1 MPGQPRTGR
10 GRASRERIVER
21 AAELF
26 AERGVTATSLDEV
39 LAAAGAGKSQL
50 YHYFRGRNE
59 LVEAAVGLRCAQV
72 LAELTQALGA
82 VASLAEL
89 EQALAGFA
97 DGYEQMGLPGCPIG
111 SLAAEVAE
119 RNDGARL
126 QAVAAFDA
134 WERLFADALE
144 RMRGRGELRAD
155 ASPAALATAL
165 LASIEGGM
173 VLSQT
178 RKDPASLRIA
188 VEAGLAQVRTYP
200 RPVKLTDGPLT
211 GHVQASDRVTIK
223 SISRADVAWHILAL
237 AEDPAPQIQ
246 RPPVVTTG
254 AGGKSRLGPDAS
266 PSRQRA
272 PATR

>member
-50 YHYFRGRNE
+50 YHYFRGRDE

-72 LAELTQALGA
+72 LAELIQALGA

-97 DGYEQMGLPGCPIG
+97 DGYEQAGLPGCPIG

-119 RNDGARL
+119 RNEDARL
-126 QAVAAFDA
+126 QTAAAFDA

-144 RMRGRGELRAD
+144 RMRDRGELRAD
-155 ASPAALATAL
+155 ASPAVLATAL

-188 VEAGLAQVRTYP
+188 VEAGLSRVKTY
-200 RPVKLTDGPLT
+200 LD
-211 GHVQASDRVTIK
+211 
-223 SISRADVAWHILAL
+223 
-237 AEDPAPQIQ
+237 
-246 RPPVVTTG
+246 
-254 AGGKSRLGPDAS
+254 
-266 PSRQRA
+266 
-272 PATR
+272 

>member
-50 YHYFRGRNE
+50 YHYFRGRDE

-72 LAELTQALGA
+72 LSELTQALGA

-119 RNDGARL
+119 RNDGARR
-126 QAVAAFDA
+126 QTAAAFDA
-134 WERLFADALE
+134 WERLFAGALE

-188 VEAGLAQVRTYP
+188 VEAGLAQVRTY
-200 RPVKLTDGPLT
+200 LD
-211 GHVQASDRVTIK
+211 
-223 SISRADVAWHILAL
+223 
-237 AEDPAPQIQ
+237 
-246 RPPVVTTG
+246 
-254 AGGKSRLGPDAS
+254 
-266 PSRQRA
+266 
-272 PATR
+272 

>member
-50 YHYFRGRNE
+50 YHYFRGRDE

-72 LAELTQALGA
+72 LSELTQALGA

-126 QAVAAFDA
+126 QTAAAFDV

-188 VEAGLAQVRTYP
+188 VEAGLAQVRTY
-200 RPVKLTDGPLT
+200 L
-211 GHVQASDRVTIK
+211 S
-223 SISRADVAWHILAL
+223 
-237 AEDPAPQIQ
+237 
-246 RPPVVTTG
+246 
-254 AGGKSRLGPDAS
+254 
-266 PSRQRA
+266 
-272 PATR
+272 

>member
-1 MPGQPRTGR
+1 MPGEPRTGR

-26 AERGVTATSLDEV
+26 AEQGVAATSLDEV

-50 YHYFRGRNE
+50 YHYFRGRDE

-72 LAELTQALGA
+72 LAGLTQALGA

-119 RNDGARL
+119 RNEDARL
-126 QAVAAFDA
+126 RTAAAFDA
-134 WERLFADALE
+134 WERLFADALD
-144 RMRGRGELRAD
+144 RMRDRGELRAD
-155 ASPAALATAL
+155 ASPATLATAL

-188 VEAGLAQVRTYP
+188 VQGGLTQVRSY
-200 RPVKLTDGPLT
+200 LD
-211 GHVQASDRVTIK
+211 
-223 SISRADVAWHILAL
+223 
-237 AEDPAPQIQ
+237 
-246 RPPVVTTG
+246 
-254 AGGKSRLGPDAS
+254 
-266 PSRQRA
+266 
-272 PATR
+272 

>member
-1 MPGQPRTGR
+1 MPAEPRTGR

-26 AERGVTATSLDEV
+26 AEQGVAATSLDEV

-50 YHYFRGRNE
+50 YHYFRGRDE

-72 LAELTQALGA
+72 LAGLTQALGA

-89 EQALAGFA
+89 EGALAGFA

-119 RNDGARL
+119 RNEDARL
-126 QAVAAFDA
+126 QTAAAFDA
-134 WERLFADALE
+134 WERLFADGLE
-144 RMRGRGELRAD
+144 RMRDRGELRAD

-188 VEAGLAQVRTYP
+188 VQAGLAHVRSY
-200 RPVKLTDGPLT
+200 LD
-211 GHVQASDRVTIK
+211 
-223 SISRADVAWHILAL
+223 
-237 AEDPAPQIQ
+237 
-246 RPPVVTTG
+246 
-254 AGGKSRLGPDAS
+254 
-266 PSRQRA
+266 
-272 PATR
+272 